1 MFKFKEGDLL
11 DLLKHIPAG
20 NMVRPDRVTTTL
32 GTMYV
37 AHEDGDMVYSHEYTY
52 CNELESIRVDLLYR
66 LLSNQ
71 LPPIRLYLILSDT
84 GRDIILSK
92 ADRLMDL
99 FRFIRNG
106 YTISGHSYTDLRE
119 HKFKLRQHPVECFYF
134 DSKTVDREYVS
145 TLLDVPSVFYPEIQ
159 QTSEA

>member
-1 MFKFKEGDLL
+1 MFKFKESDLL
-11 DLLKHIPAG
+11 DLDELRS
-20 NMVRPDRVTTTL
+20 VFVPDRVTTTL

-37 AHEDGDMVYSHEYTY
+37 AHEDGDMVYSREYTY

-71 LPPIRLYLILSDT
+71 LPPIRLYLIRSVT

-106 YTISGHSYTDLRE
+106 YTISGYFYTDLRE
-119 HKFKLRQHPVECFYF
+119 YKFKLRQYPVECFYF
-134 DSKTVDREYVS
+134 DSKTVDREYVAR
-145 TLLDVPSVFYPEIQ
+145 LLDVPSVFYPEIQ
-159 QTSEA
+159 QTSET